1 MIGDYVRSLEG
12 IATLGVIGLVASFAV
27 FLGILVRVF
36 RTSTGHCT
44 AMADLPF
51 DDEHSTTPHHDKV
64 TP

>member
-12 IATLGVIGLVASFAV
+12 IATLGVVGLVASFAI
-27 FLGILVRVF
+27 FLGIVVCAF

-44 AMADLPF
+44 AMANLPF
-51 DDEHSTTPHHDKV
+51 DDDHAVTPHDDEG